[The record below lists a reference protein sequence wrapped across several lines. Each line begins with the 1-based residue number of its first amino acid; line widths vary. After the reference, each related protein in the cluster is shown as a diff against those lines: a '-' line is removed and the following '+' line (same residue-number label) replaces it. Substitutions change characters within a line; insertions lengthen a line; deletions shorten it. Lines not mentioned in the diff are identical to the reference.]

1 MFGMTTT
8 KPQTDPGPG
17 NTNDELDMKLTEHEA
32 GVADLLA
39 AYEAAEP
46 AYFAAVKAAAP
57 HPPRSIA
64 SNSTWLPDADLG

>member
-8 KPQTDPGPG
+8 KQQTDQD
-17 NTNDELDMKLTEHEA
+17 NTNDELDAKLTEHEA

-46 AYFAAVKAAAP
+46 AYFAAVKAATP

-64 SNSTWLPDADLG
+64 SNSTWLPDADLR

>member
-1 MFGMTTT
+1 MMTT
-8 KPQTDPGPG
+8 KQQTDPD
-17 NTNDELDMKLTEHEA
+17 NTNDDLDAKLTEHEA
-32 GVADLLA
+32 VVADLLA

-64 SNSTWLPDADLG
+64 SNSTWLPDADLR

>member
-8 KPQTDPGPG
+8 KQQTDPG
-17 NTNDELDMKLTEHEA
+17 NINDELDAKLTEHGA

-39 AYEAAEP
+39 AYEVAEP

-64 SNSTWLPDADLG
+64 SNSTWLLDADLR